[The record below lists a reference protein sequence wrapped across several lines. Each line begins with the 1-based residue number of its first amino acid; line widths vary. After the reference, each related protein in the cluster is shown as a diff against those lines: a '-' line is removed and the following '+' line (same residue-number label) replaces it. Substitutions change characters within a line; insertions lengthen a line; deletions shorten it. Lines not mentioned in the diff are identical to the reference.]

1 MSFHSRIYMNDL
13 NLFAAISAAKTV
25 WLYTL
30 FDLPVV
36 TPKQRKA
43 ANRFRKSL
51 LKDGFS
57 MFQYSVYI
65 RHCASKE
72 QADVHINR
80 VKMMTPPEG
89 MVTILQVT
97 DKQCGQMVTMYGAKS
112 KPSPPAPVQLE
123 LF

>member
-1 MSFHSRIYMNDL
+1 MSVHSRNHMIDL
-13 NLFAAISAAKTV
+13 NLFSAISSIKTV

-30 FDLPVV
+30 FDLPVL
-36 TPKQRKA
+36 TPGQRKA
-43 ANRFRKSL
+43 ANGFRRSL

-72 QADVHINR
+72 QADVHIAR
-80 VKMMTPPEG
+80 VRLMTPPEG
-89 MVTILQVT
+89 MVTVLQVT
-97 DKQCGQMVTMYGAKS
+97 DKQFSQMITIYGRKS
-112 KPSPPAPVQLE
+112 KPPPPAPMQME